1 MRGAADWSRALR
13 YPRPASSPRLR
24 VSDLA
29 PVLDRASGVLSSVRN
44 PPMRAL
50 WTIALLLLPLVGMAQ
65 AAEPA
70 APLADVSFFKNVLPI
85 LRQKNCTGCHQP
97 AKQGG
102 EYVMTEFAALLK
114 GGESGEMAIVP
125 GHPEKSYL
133 IEQITPAAGKAA
145 MPKDAPPLSET
156 EIATIRRWIEQGA
169 KDDTPASNLP
179 QYDAEHPP
187 IYMAPPV
194 LKSLEYSPKGDLL
207 AVSGYHEVLLHN
219 PDGSGLAARLVGQSE
234 RIESARF
241 SPDGKLLAV
250 TGGSPGRFG
259 ELQIWDVEKREMKL
273 SLMIGYDTCYGASW
287 SPNGKMVAIG
297 CPDNTI
303 RAFDPETGKQVLFS
317 GAHSDWV
324 LDTTF
329 SVNSDHLISV
339 SRDMSMKLIEV
350 KTERFIDNITSIT
363 PGALKGG
370 LIAIDRHPTKDE
382 LLCGGAD
389 GAPKIFKM
397 VRTEARKIG
406 DNANLL
412 REYAAVPGRVVVV
425 AYNHDGSRI
434 AAGSSSDG
442 VGEVRVYNATD
453 GAMLWKAEVPE
464 GGIYTVDFS
473 PDGKTIAAGGFDG
486 DIRLYNA
493 EDGKSI
499 KRFTPVEVTTERVAA
514 R

>member
-1 MRGAADWSRALR
+1 
-13 YPRPASSPRLR
+13 
-24 VSDLA
+24 
-29 PVLDRASGVLSSVRN
+29 
-44 PPMRAL
+44 MRA
-50 WTIALLLLPLVGMAQ
+50 ACVALLLPLLGSFLAG

-70 APLADVSFFKNVLPI
+70 AVPDEPSYFKNVLPI
-85 LRQKNCTGCHQP
+85 LRAKNCTGCHQP

-102 EYVMTEFAALLK
+102 EYVMTEFAALVK
-114 GGESGEMAIVP
+114 GGESGSAAIVP
-125 GHPEKSYL
+125 GKPDKSYL
-133 IEQITPAAGKAA
+133 IEQIMPVKGKAS
-145 MPKDAPPLSET
+145 MPKDAPPLTEA
-156 EIATIRRWIEQGA
+156 EIATIRKWIELGA
-169 KDDTPASNLP
+169 KDDTPASNRP
-179 QYDAEHPP
+179 QYDSEHPP
-187 IYMAPPV
+187 VYLALPV
-194 LKSLEYSPKGDLL
+194 LKSIEYSPQGDLL
-207 AVSGYHEVLLHN
+207 AVGGYHEVLLHKA
-219 PDGSGLAARLVGQSE
+219 DGSGLAARLVGQSE

-259 ELQIWDVEKREMKL
+259 ELQIWNVEKREMTH
-273 SLMIGYDTCYGASW
+273 SIMVGYDTIYGASW
-287 SPNGKMVAIG
+287 APNGKMVAVG

-303 RAFDPETGKQVLFS
+303 RGFDPETGKQVLFN

-350 KTERFIDNITSIT
+350 KTERFIDNLTSIT

-370 LIAIDRHPTKDE
+370 LIAVDRHPTKDE
-382 LLCGGAD
+382 LLCGGSD

-412 REYAAVPGRVVVV
+412 REFPAMPGRVFCV
-425 AYNHDGSRI
+425 AYNNDGSLI

-442 VGEVRVYNATD
+442 TGQVQVYNATD
-453 GAMLWKAEVPE
+453 GAVVWKTEVPE

-473 PDGKTIAAGGFDG
+473 PDGKSVVAGGFDG
-486 DIRLYNA
+486 DVRLFNSA
-493 EDGKSI
+493 DGSLV
-499 KRFTPVEVTTERVAA
+499 KRFTPVSVTNPTIAA

>member
-1 MRGAADWSRALR
+1 MRVSRAAAILVSLLAGMVQAAD
-13 YPRPASSPRLR
+13 PA
-24 VSDLA
+24 
-29 PVLDRASGVLSSVRN
+29 
-44 PPMRAL
+44 
-50 WTIALLLLPLVGMAQ
+50 T
-65 AAEPA
+65 PA
-70 APLADVSFFKNVLPI
+70 AKVSFFKDVLPI

-102 EYVMTEFAALLK
+102 EYVMTDFAALLK
-114 GGESGEMAIVP
+114 GGESGEAAVVP

-133 IEQITPAAGKAA
+133 IGQITPAEGKAE

-156 EIATIRRWIEQGA
+156 QIATIRKWIEQGA
-169 KDDTPASNLP
+169 KDDTPASNRP

-194 LKSLEYSPKGDLL
+194 LKSLEYSPKADIL
-207 AVSGYHEVLLHN
+207 AVSGYHEVLLHR
-219 PDGSGLAARLVGQSE
+219 PDGSGLIARLVGQSE

-259 ELQIWDVEKREMKL
+259 ELQIWDIEKREMKL
-273 SLMIGYDTCYGASW
+273 SLMIGYDTLYGASW
-287 SPNGKMVAIG
+287 APNGKMVAVG
-297 CPDNTI
+297 CPDNTL

-317 GAHSDWV
+317 GAHNDWV

-412 REYAAVPGRVVVV
+412 REFAALPGRVFSV

-442 VGEVRVYNATD
+442 LGEVRIYNAAD
-453 GAMLWKAEVPE
+453 GAVVWKAEVPE

-473 PDGKTIAAGGFDG
+473 PDGATIAAGGFDG
-486 DIRLYNA
+486 DVRLYNA
-493 EDGKSI
+493 ADGTPL
-499 KRFTPVEVTTERVAA
+499 KRFTPIEVTGQAVAA

>member
-1 MRGAADWSRALR
+1 VDLGLGKERNMRAASFCL
-13 YPRPASSPRLR
+13 LMT
-24 VSDLA
+24 LC
-29 PVLDRASGVLSSVRN
+29 LSSA
-44 PPMRAL
+44 P
-50 WTIALLLLPLVGMAQ
+50 

-70 APLADVSFFKNVLPI
+70 ADLSFFKDVLPI

-97 AKQGG
+97 AKRGG
-102 EYVMTEFAALLK
+102 EYVMTDFASLLK
-114 GGESGEMAIVP
+114 GGESSEAAVVP

-133 IEQITPAAGKAA
+133 IEQITPSDGKAG
-145 MPKDAPPLSET
+145 MPKDSPPLTDT
-156 EIATIRRWIEQGA
+156 EIATIRKWIEQGA
-169 KDDTPASNLP
+169 KDDTPASNRP

-194 LKSLEYSPKGDLL
+194 LKSLEYSPQDDLL
-207 AVSGYHEVLLHN
+207 AVSGYHEVLLHR
-219 PDGSGLAARLVGQSE
+219 PDGSGLVARLVGQSE

-250 TGGSPGRFG
+250 SGGSPGRFG
-259 ELQIWDVEKREMKL
+259 ELQIWDVQKRELTL
-273 SLMIGYDTCYGASW
+273 SVMIGYDTIYGASF
-287 SPNGKMVAIG
+287 SPDGKLVAVG
-297 CPDNTI
+297 CPDNTL
-303 RAFDPETGKQVLFS
+303 RAFDPETGKQMLFS
-317 GAHSDWV
+317 GAHNDWV

-370 LIAIDRHPTKDE
+370 LISIDRHPTKDE

-406 DNANLL
+406 DNANLI
-412 REYAAVPGRVVVV
+412 REFAALPGRVFGV
-425 AYNHDGSRI
+425 AYNQDGSRI

-442 VGEVRVYNATD
+442 VGEVRVYNAAD
-453 GAMLWKAEVPE
+453 GAVVWKAELSE

-473 PDGKTIAAGGFDG
+473 PDGNTVAAGGFDG
-486 DIRLYNA
+486 DVRIYDA
-493 EDGKSI
+493 ADGKLI
-499 KRFTPVEVTTERVAA
+499 KRFSPVQISGAAVAA
-514 R
+514 N

>member
-1 MRGAADWSRALR
+1 MRAQSHVFLVILGSLCSSLAAAD
-13 YPRPASSPRLR
+13 
-24 VSDLA
+24 
-29 PVLDRASGVLSSVRN
+29 
-44 PPMRAL
+44 
-50 WTIALLLLPLVGMAQ
+50 
-65 AAEPA
+65 AEK
-70 APLADVSFFKNVLPI
+70 DVSFFRDVLPV

-102 EYVMTEFAALLK
+102 EYVMTEFASLLK
-114 GGESGEMAIVP
+114 GGESGEAAIVP
-125 GHPEKSYL
+125 GKPEKSYL
-133 IEQITPAAGKAA
+133 IEQITPSEGKAA
-145 MPKDAPPLSET
+145 MPKDAPPLSDT
-156 EIATIRRWIEQGA
+156 QIATIRKWIEQGA
-169 KDDTPASNLP
+169 KDDTPASNRP

-194 LKSLEYSPKGDLL
+194 LKSIEYSPKGDLL
-207 AVSGYHEVLLHN
+207 AVSGYHEVLLHK
-219 PDGSGLAARLVGQSE
+219 PDGSGLVARLVGQSE

-259 ELQIWDVEKREMKL
+259 ELQIWDVGSIDSDKREMKL
-273 SLMIGYDTCYGASW
+273 SLMIGYDTIYGASW
-287 SPNGKMVAIG
+287 APNGKMVAVG
-297 CPDNTI
+297 CPDNTL

-317 GAHSDWV
+317 GAHNDWV

-350 KTERFIDNITSIT
+350 KTERFIDNLTSIT

-370 LIAIDRHPTKDE
+370 LIAVDRHPTKDE

-412 REYAAVPGRVVVV
+412 REFAAMPGRVFSV
-425 AYNHDGSRI
+425 AYNNDGSRI

-442 VGEVRVYNATD
+442 TGEVRVYNATD
-453 GAMLWKAEVPE
+453 GAVVWKAEIPE

-473 PDGKTIAAGGFDG
+473 PDGATVVAGGFDG
-486 DIRLYNA
+486 DVRIYNA
-493 EDGKSI
+493 SDGSLI
-499 KRFTPVEVTTERVAA
+499 KRFTPVQVTGQSVAVN
-514 R
+514 

>member
-1 MRGAADWSRALR
+1 MTKLNQ
-13 YPRPASSPRLR
+13 PH
-24 VSDLA
+24 
-29 PVLDRASGVLSSVRN
+29 
-44 PPMRAL
+44 
-50 WTIALLLLPLVGMAQ
+50 TLLLLSFWAFVPAI

-70 APLADVSFFKNVLPI
+70 TPQADVSFFKNVLPI

-102 EYVMTEFAALLK
+102 EYVMTDFATLLK
-114 GGESGEMAIVP
+114 GGESGSPAVVP

-133 IEQITPAAGKAA
+133 IEQIVPAGGKAA
-145 MPKDAPPLSET
+145 MPKDAPPLTEV
-156 EIATIRRWIEQGA
+156 EIATIRKWIEQGA
-169 KDDTPASNLP
+169 KDDTPASNRP

-194 LKSLEYSPKGDLL
+194 LKSIEYSPKGDLL
-207 AVSGYHEVLLHN
+207 AVAGYHEVLLHK
-219 PDGSGLAARLVGQSE
+219 PDGSGLVARLVGQSE

-250 TGGSPGRFG
+250 SGGSPGRFG
-259 ELQIWDVEKREMKL
+259 ELQIWDIEKKEMKF
-273 SLMIGYDTCYGASW
+273 SIMIGYDTCYGASW
-287 SPNGKMVAIG
+287 APNGKMVAVG
-297 CPDNTI
+297 CPDNTL
-303 RAFDPETGKQVLFS
+303 RAFDPQTGKQVLFS
-317 GAHSDWV
+317 GAHNDWV

-370 LIAIDRHPTKDE
+370 LIAVDRHPTKDE
-382 LLCGGAD
+382 LLCGGSD

-412 REYAAVPGRVVVV
+412 REFAAMPGRVFGI

-442 VGEVRVYNATD
+442 LGEVRVYNTAD
-453 GAMLWKAEVPE
+453 GAVVWKAEIPE

-473 PDGKTIAAGGFDG
+473 PDGNTVVAGGFDG
-486 DIRLYNA
+486 DVRLYNA
-493 EDGKSI
+493 TDGTSV
-499 KRFTPVEVTTERVAA
+499 KRFTPIEVARQAVAVSDKSQ
-514 R
+514 